1 MKVNH
6 YIIEF
11 VGHHQQDVYAVSSEM
26 AIILAQAEQIKAG
39 LNPNVISVKK
49 NGRTV

>member
-1 MKVNH
+1 MKIDH

-11 VGHHQQDVYAVSSEM
+11 VDYHQQDIYAISSEM
-26 AIILAQAEQIKAG
+26 AIILGQAEQIKAG